1 MYWPSDSEVNTSR
14 PWSEISLACLA
25 GGISRASAFVGSE
38 AVNASGEAVRGLLKS
53 RVEFPP
59 AQIRGVFSNY
69 AFASARRE
77 FRIAWENWNVNQM
90 LIYTSHLSQ
99 GKRFVFIHRFAKWTM
114 RRNAYRISFG
124 FSEYPQGKQR
134 NYTERK
140 NSREPLKSELISRN
154 WCVKRGWLA
163 YRTSKFYGSWQLYI
177 CRSLL
182 GHSTFCRFT
191 PLTHSM

>member
-1 MYWPSDSEVNTSR
+1 MNRENKFH
-14 PWSEISLACLA
+14 SLRSWRDFARQC
-25 GGISRASAFVGSE
+25 FCFGSE
-38 AVNASGEAVRGLLKS
+38 AMNASGDAVGGLVKS
-53 RVEFPP
+53 LVEFPP
-59 AQIRGVFSNY
+59 AQIRGFFLNY
-69 AFASARRE
+69 AFTSAHE
-77 FRIAWENWNVNQM
+77 FRIGWEYRNINQM
-90 LIYTSHLSQ
+90 LIYISHLSQ